1 MTAKEWISKMI
12 IKGYMEERKAV
23 KDKAIVRAEA
33 LKFIFDLSLAV
44 GIPFNKAQNAII
56 NLGEE
61 IKKSERRTVCHK
73 N

>member
-44 GIPFNKAQNAII
+44 GVPFNKAQDAII
-56 NLGEE
+56 NFGNKIENFD
-61 IKKSERRTVCHK
+61 ERR
-73 N
+73 